1 MQISDLVRKVAVEV
15 CRLFLAALFLFSGT
29 VKAIDP
35 VGGAIK
41 IGDYLTSFGLDSL
54 LPFKEIFSFGLAALE
69 FSLGACVLLGAY
81 RKYTS
86 IVLFVFMLFMTPLT
100 LYLALFNPVSDCGC
114 FGEALIL
121 TNWQTF
127 YKNIVLLA
135 ASLVLLL

>member
-54 LPFKEIFSFGLAALE
+54 LPFKEIF
-69 FSLGACVLLGAY
+69 
-81 RKYTS
+81 
-86 IVLFVFMLFMTPLT
+86 
-100 LYLALFNPVSDCGC
+100 
-114 FGEALIL
+114 
-121 TNWQTF
+121 
-127 YKNIVLLA
+127 
-135 ASLVLLL
+135 

>member
-86 IVLFVFMLFMTPLT
+86 IVLMSETVVRGSALDALTRAPT
-100 LYLALFNPVSDCGC
+100 LYGRLPTTPAAGL
-114 FGEALIL
+114 L
-121 TNWQTF
+121 T
-127 YKNIVLLA
+127 
-135 ASLVLLL
+135 